1 MVFECSSVLTK
12 AIHLLPLV
20 AVDNRGYLYLTDAD
34 LLATMELVLTKRGS
48 TQSRSAAAEG

>member
-1 MVFECSSVLTK
+1 
-12 AIHLLPLV
+12 V

-34 LLATMELVLTKRGS
+34 LLATMGLVLTKRGS

>member
-1 MVFECSSVLTK
+1 
-12 AIHLLPLV
+12 V